1 MLYPWVI
8 CIPSPVHSL
17 KLIVCDGGW
26 GCPHMDITGSPL
38 PLFHGSGDLAG
49 VVRLGWQVL
58 KPITPSADSAF

>member
-1 MLYPWVI
+1 
-8 CIPSPVHSL
+8 
-17 KLIVCDGGW
+17 
-26 GCPHMDITGSPL
+26 MDITGSPL